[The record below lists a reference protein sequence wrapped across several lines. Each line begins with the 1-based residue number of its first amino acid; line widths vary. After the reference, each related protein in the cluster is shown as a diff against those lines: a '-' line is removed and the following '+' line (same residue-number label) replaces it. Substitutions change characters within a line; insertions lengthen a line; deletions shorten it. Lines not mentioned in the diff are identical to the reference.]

1 MRTDNRLG
9 HFDEVVANAA
19 PEVRQMVEFLR
30 NLIIEIDPDT
40 IEVPR
45 PGERSVAYGIG
56 PKKMSEAYA
65 YLMPQTNYVNLGFFH
80 GASLKDPEGLLE
92 GTGKGLRHVKVYDLE
107 QAGQLAVRQLILE
120 SIDQRKKAL
129 GHLSD

>member
-9 HFDEVVANAA
+9 HFDEVVANATL
-19 PEVRQMVEFLR
+19 EVRQMVEFLR

-40 IEVPR
+40 VEVPR
-45 PGERSVAYGIG
+45 PGERSLGYGIG

-65 YLMPQTNYVNLGFFH
+65 YLMPQTDYVNLGFYH

-92 GTGKGLRHVKVYDLE
+92 GMGKGLRHVKVYDLE

-120 SIDQRKKAL
+120 SIDNRKKAFNL
-129 GHLSD
+129 

>member
-9 HFDEVVANAA
+9 LFEEIVANTTT
-19 PEVRQMVEFLR
+19 EVRQLVEFLR

-40 IEVPR
+40 VEVPR

-65 YLMPQTNYVNLGFFH
+65 YLMPQTNYVNLGFYH
-80 GASLKDPEGLLE
+80 GANLKDPEALLE
-92 GTGKGLRHVKVYDLE
+92 GTGKGLRHVKVYNLE
-107 QAGQLAVRQLILE
+107 QAGLLAVRQLILE
-120 SIDQRKKAL
+120 SIDHRKKAFNL
-129 GHLSD
+129 

>member
-9 HFDEVVANAA
+9 HFDEVVANATL
-19 PEVRQMVEFLR
+19 EVRQMVEFLR

-40 IEVPR
+40 VEVPR
-45 PGERSVAYGIG
+45 PGERSLGYGIG

-65 YLMPQTNYVNLGFFH
+65 YLMPQTDYVNLGFYH
-80 GASLKDPEGLLE
+80 GASLKDPEALLE

-120 SIDQRKKAL
+120 SIDERKKVL
-129 GHLSD
+129 NQSSD

>member
-9 HFDEVVANAA
+9 LFEEIVANTTT
-19 PEVRQMVEFLR
+19 EVRQLVEFLR

-40 IEVPR
+40 VEVPR
-45 PGERSVAYGIG
+45 PGERSLGYGIG

-65 YLMPQTNYVNLGFFH
+65 YLMPQTDYVNLGFYH

-120 SIDQRKKAL
+120 SIDNRKKAFNL
-129 GHLSD
+129 

>member
-9 HFDEVVANAA
+9 HFDEVVANAT
-19 PEVRQMVEFLR
+19 PEVGEMVEFLR
-30 NLIIEIDPDT
+30 NLIIELHPDT
-40 IEVPR
+40 VEVPR
-45 PGERSVAYGIG
+45 PGERSLGYGIG

-65 YLMPQTNYVNLGFFH
+65 YLMPQTDYVNLGFYH

-120 SIDQRKKAL
+120 SIDERKKSL
-129 GHLSD
+129 NQTLN

>member
-9 HFDEVVANAA
+9 HFDEVVANITL
-19 PEVRQMVEFLR
+19 EMRQLVEFLR

-40 IEVPR
+40 VEVPR
-45 PGERSVAYGIG
+45 PGERSLGYGIG

-65 YLMPQTNYVNLGFFH
+65 YLMPQTDYVNLGFYH

-120 SIDQRKKAL
+120 SIDERKKS
-129 GHLSD
+129 LSQTLN